1 MNTFGRLFRATTFGE
16 SHGAAVGCVV
26 DGCPS
31 GLELAVEDVQRALDR
46 RRPGQS
52 ELTTRRSEADKAE
65 VLSGVFEGRTLGTP
79 IAVVVRN
86 TDADSSRYR
95 DIMSKPRPGHADYA
109 WRMKYGHVDW
119 RGGGRSSARETV
131 GRVAAGAVAA
141 KLLMSHGIDVV
152 AYAKQIGA
160 AKSKESLDAP
170 VKGIRDLI
178 DANKARALSMED
190 SARMEAEVREA
201 VRGGDSLGGVV
212 ECAAYNLPAGLGEPV
227 FGKLTADIAGAL
239 MSIPAARGV
248 EFGIGFEAASMRGSA
263 VNDEFC
269 YEGGAVRTRS
279 NNSGGIQ
286 GGISNGMPV
295 FVRVAFKPTASIRRR
310 QRTVDLNA
318 GRNAYI
324 EIEGRHDPCIIPRA
338 VPVVEA
344 MMSLVLADHML
355 LAGHIARRLK

>member
-1 MNTFGRLFRATTFGE
+1 VNTFGRLFRTTTFGE

-31 GLELAVEDVQRALDR
+31 GLELSVEDLQKALDR

-52 ELTTRRSEADKAE
+52 ELTTQRAETDQAE

-86 TDADSSRYR
+86 IDADSSKYR
-95 DIMSKPRPGHADYA
+95 DVISKPRPGHADYT

-141 KLLMSHGIDVV
+141 KLLLRHGIDVV
-152 AYAKQIGA
+152 AYAKQIGS

-170 VKGIRDLI
+170 VRGIRDLI
-178 DANKARALSMED
+178 DANKARALSME
-190 SARMEAEVREA
+190 AAAKMEAEVREA
-201 VRGGDSLGGVV
+201 YRSGDSVGGVV
-212 ECAAYNLPAGLGEPV
+212 ECAAFNLPAGLGEPV
-227 FGKLTADIAGAL
+227 FGKLTADLACAL

-248 EFGIGFEAASMRGSA
+248 EFGLGFDAAAGRGSV
-263 VNDEFC
+263 VNDEFY
-269 YEGGAVRTRS
+269 YEGKAVRTRS

-286 GGISNGMPV
+286 GGITNGMPV
-295 FVRVAFKPTASIRRR
+295 IVRVAFKPTASIRKR
-310 QRTVDLNA
+310 QRTVDLNL

-324 EIEGRHDPCIIPRA
+324 EVEGRHDPCIIPRA

-344 MMSLVLADHML
+344 MANLVLADHM
-355 LAGHIARRLK
+355 RLSGRIPERLP